1 MTLAIDAFYGGHVEM
16 PNLGFGGPPA
26 HTRRQSDAHLATVYD
41 EALRFAELMERTGYD
56 TLWLAEHH
64 FQREGYGCIGNVP
77 LLSLHL
83 ANQTERLKFGAFFN
97 TVTAWHPLRLA
108 EDYAMVDVLTGG
120 RLRFGIGRGYVAR
133 EVETLGGPLL
143 DDVANRE
150 LFEEQVEIMLKAWH
164 RPEFAHA
171 GVGYRVPADVPHM
184 FDDLVDITLVPRPA
198 HLPVEIWQPITS
210 TKRRGFDFMA
220 RHGIKGV
227 IAGGAA
233 PGGRAE
239 QAAALYRDAL
249 ARAGRETELG
259 EDLAVGI
266 QMHLGDSREAALRE
280 ATPWAEE
287 HLKGLAPL
295 GRYPQLSDA
304 QVRAT
309 AQGEAAYKAG
319 LPTIQDL
326 DAEGT
331 WVCGTPN
338 YVRDYLVGLLE
349 RLPGLRRVFIQ
360 TGSLGVPPS
369 AMRADIEWFAQDVMP
384 SVKAAPAASA
394 G

>member
-16 PNLGFGGPPA
+16 PNPGFRGPAA
-26 HTRRQSDAHLATVYD
+26 HTRRMSDAHLATVYD
-41 EALRFAELMERTGYD
+41 EAQRFAELMERTGYD

-83 ANQTERLKFGAFFN
+83 AHHTERLKFGAFFN

-143 DDVANRE
+143 DDAANRD

-164 RPEFAHA
+164 EPEFAHA
-171 GVGYRVPADVPHM
+171 GAAYRVPAEVPHM

-210 TKRRGFDFMA
+210 TKRRGLDFMA

-227 IAGGAA
+227 IAGGTA

-239 QAAALYRDAL
+239 QAAAVYRDAL

-259 EDLAVGI
+259 EDLAVGFQI
-266 QMHLGDSREAALRE
+266 HIADSREGALRE
-280 ATPWAEE
+280 ATPWCEE

-295 GRYPQLSDA
+295 GRYPQLSAA
-304 QVRAT
+304 QIRAT
-309 AQGEAAYKAG
+309 AQGEAAYDAG
-319 LPTIQDL
+319 LPTIHDL

-331 WVCGTPN
+331 WVCGTPDD
-338 YVRDYLVGLLE
+338 VRDHLTGLLE

-369 AMRADIEWFAQDVMP
+369 AMRADIEWFARDVMP
-384 SVKAAPAASA
+384 EFAAPTATA